1 MAVKYVHF
9 QTAVS
14 EKVGNMKIPNQ
25 IKTKIQVYNEMPAFG
40 KGIFML
46 LKLVEKHGSLSK
58 AYGEI
63 GMAASKAWKIIRR
76 AEEDLDCKLIE
87 SSRGG
92 KEKGKSV
99 LTEDGK
105 EICRRYEKMMAEINT
120 AAENA
125 FAKYFLE
132 K

>member
-58 AYGEI
+58 A
-63 GMAASKAWKIIRR
+63 
-76 AEEDLDCKLIE
+76 
-87 SSRGG
+87 
-92 KEKGKSV
+92 
-99 LTEDGK
+99 
-105 EICRRYEKMMAEINT
+105 
-120 AAENA
+120 
-125 FAKYFLE
+125 
-132 K
+132 